1 MIIITISEKKS
12 FNNDLRK
19 FGGQISKSGARS
31 AWSSPILFNFKLAV
45 ANDFTNALEIKTT
58 RMRREYCWEDAYAK
72 IPFCVTRPSTAI
84 LSVQSPNHKVK
95 MTKYVY
101 QLSWLCIH
109 LQIFK

>member
-1 MIIITISEKKS
+1 METGTTVCVIIITISEKKS

-84 LSVQSPNHKVK
+84 LSVQSPF
-95 MTKYVY
+95 
-101 QLSWLCIH
+101 L
-109 LQIFK
+109 